1 MHALVRCSAALA
13 MSLAFT
19 TMPAHAADSSSGQ
32 PRNADLEVGNVVFF
46 HPDGSALQQWN
57 AARMYWQG
65 PDRLLQWDRLPWMA
79 VYRGHMADRLT
90 GTSNGGAT
98 THAFGY
104 KVTGPN
110 SYGEDNGRSILALSG
125 YPGSISREAANKGYP
140 TGLVNDGDIAGEPG
154 TGAFFAETAT
164 RGEPEFQSLQVLG
177 GRPGF
182 NGFDGDPALD
192 PDITDGE
199 PDPVVILGGGER
211 FFLPEGTPYC
221 GTARP
226 TLNNPRLDCFV
237 HFDARRAAEG
247 VRDGMSPEQA
257 IIENG
262 PTRDDGRNLLLEA
275 TADGY
280 IVIRTRREYNRLM
293 RHLRNNPSYAPKVL
307 GVFAADDTFNDDPEE
322 RVRAAGLVRNF
333 ATPIPH
339 DVRGFSPDVALDKI
353 GDLVIWGTPAGYWGP
368 AVNPTAFYTPNSVN
382 PPSVAELTRMAL
394 LILDRRSKQVDKP
407 FHVVIEVE
415 STDNLPNNTN
425 AIGTLRAL
433 KRADDVI
440 REYRRFDDGRG
451 VYSESFGT
459 GYPTMMLTAA
469 DSDGG
474 AMQVLSIN
482 RTMNEDDPVGVS
494 NANRTELPGEILLP
508 NPRDGL
514 GGREFFAPFK
524 AETDAL
530 FNARPL
536 IDGNG
541 DTSNSIS
548 VARLRFAISWPS
560 SADVAGGIISR
571 AQGPNA
577 ELLQSLFSGRFD
589 NTDVYRMQYATL
601 FGRLP
606 RNAIGDLAP
615 DRERR

>member
-1 MHALVRCSAALA
+1 MKRWFVLVPILALA
-13 MSLAFT
+13 ASLDS
-19 TMPAHAADSSSGQ
+19 PKADANDRREG
-32 PRNADLEVGNVVFF
+32 RDRDLEIGNVIFF

-57 AARMYWQG
+57 AARMYWRG
-65 PDRLLQWDRLPWMA
+65 ADSVLNWDRLPWMA

-104 KVTGPN
+104 KVKGPN
-110 SYGEDNGRSILALSG
+110 SYGTDDGRDILALSD
-125 YPGSISREAANKGYP
+125 YPGSISREAANAGHP

-154 TGAFFAETAT
+154 TGAFFAETDT

-182 NGFDGDPALD
+182 NGFDGDPRMD

-199 PDPVVILGGGER
+199 EDPVVVLGGGER

-221 GTARP
+221 GEKRP
-226 TLNNPRLDCFV
+226 SLRNPRLDCFV
-237 HFDARRAAEG
+237 HFDAIGASED
-247 VRDGMSPEQA
+247 VRDGIAPEEA
-257 IIENG
+257 IIDNG
-262 PTRDDGRNLLLEA
+262 PTRDDGRNLLEEA
-275 TADGY
+275 EADGY

-293 RHLRNNPSYAPKVL
+293 RDLRQNRRYAPKVL
-307 GVFAADDTFNDDPEE
+307 GVFAADDIFNDQPEE
-322 RVRAAGLVRNF
+322 RVRAAGLVRSPE
-333 ATPIPH
+333 TPLPPE
-339 DVRGFSPDVALDKI
+339 VRRFPADLALDKI
-353 GDLVIWGTPAGYWGP
+353 GDLVIWGTPAGPWGP
-368 AVNPTAFYTPNSVN
+368 EGNPSAFYTPNSVD

-394 LILDRRSKQVDKP
+394 LILERRSREVRKP

-440 REYRRFDDGRG
+440 REYRRFDRRRG
-451 VYSESFGT
+451 AYKRRGHRR
-459 GYPTMMLTAA
+459 GYRTMMLTAA

-474 AMQVLSIN
+474 ALQVLSLN
-482 RTMNEDDPVGVS
+482 RVEDVDAEVGNVR
-494 NANRTELPGEILLP
+494 ANRTELPDEEIIPVPL
-508 NPRDGL
+508 DGL
-514 GGREFFAPFK
+514 GGREVFPPFL
-524 AETDAL
+524 AEPDAL
-530 FNARPL
+530 FQLRPL
-536 IDGNG
+536 PNGEG
-541 DTSNSIS
+541 DTTGAIA
-548 VARLRFAISWPS
+548 VERLRFAVSWPS

-577 ELLQSLFSGRFD
+577 ELLQSRFSARFD

-601 FGRLP
+601 FGILLP
-606 RNAIGDLAP
+606 RAIGDLAP
-615 DRERR
+615 DRE

>member
-1 MHALVRCSAALA
+1 MHPFIRCSALLTMGFTLA
-13 MSLAFT
+13 AT
-19 TMPAHAADSSSGQ
+19 TATAADGSALSV
-32 PRNADLEVGNVVFF
+32 RNSDLEVGNVVFF

-57 AARMYWQG
+57 AARMYWEG
-65 PDRLLQWDRLPWMA
+65 PDRFLSWDRLPWMA

-98 THAFGY
+98 THAFGF

-110 SYGEDNGRSILALSG
+110 SYGRDNGRPILALSG
-125 YPGSISREAANKGYP
+125 YPGSISREAANAGHP

-154 TGAFFAETAT
+154 TGAFFAETDT

-182 NGFDGDPALD
+182 NGFDGDPEMD

-199 PDPVVILGGGER
+199 EDPVVVLGGGER
-211 FFLPEGTPYC
+211 FFLPQGTPYC
-221 GTARP
+221 GTKRP
-226 TLNNPRLDCFV
+226 NLNRPRLDCFV
-237 HFDARRAAEG
+237 HFDARRAAEA
-247 VRDGMSPEQA
+247 VAEGMTPDEA
-257 IIENG
+257 VIANG
-262 PTRDDGRNLLLEA
+262 PTRTDGRNLLMEA
-275 TADGY
+275 TEDGY
-280 IVIRTRREYNRLM
+280 VVIRTRREYNRLM
-293 RHLRNNPSYAPKVL
+293 RQLRNDPSYAPKVL
-307 GVFAADDTFNDDPEE
+307 GVFAADDIFNDDPEE

-333 ATPIPH
+333 QTPIPPE
-339 DVRGFSPDVALDKI
+339 VRGFSPDQAFEKI
-353 GDLVIWGTPAGYWGP
+353 GDLVMWGTPAGFWGP
-368 AVNPTAFYTPNSVN
+368 EANPTAFNTPNSVN
-382 PPSVAELTRMAL
+382 PPTVAELSRMAM

-407 FHVVIEVE
+407 FHLVVEVE

-440 REYRRFDDGRG
+440 REFRRFDAGRG
-451 VYSESFGT
+451 VFAGSYGN
-459 GYPTMMLTAA
+459 GYPSMMLTAA

-482 RTMNEDDPVGVS
+482 RTENEDDPVGVVS
-494 NANRTELPGEILLP
+494 ANRTELPDEELLP
-508 NPRDGL
+508 NPLDGL
-514 GGREFFAPFK
+514 GGREVFPPFR
-524 AETDAL
+524 AEPDAL
-530 FNARPL
+530 FEARPL
-536 IDGNG
+536 ADGEGNR
-541 DTSNSIS
+541 DDSIT
-548 VARLRFAISWPS
+548 VDGLRFAVSWPS

-571 AQGPNA
+571 AEGPNA

-606 RNAIGDLAP
+606 PRAIGDLAP
-615 DRERR
+615 DRP

>member
-1 MHALVRCSAALA
+1 
-13 MSLAFT
+13 
-19 TMPAHAADSSSGQ
+19 MPAHVRLLALLATGLAFAAVSATAVADTSE
-32 PRNADLEVGNVVFF
+32 RNGKSNLEIGNVVFF

-57 AARMYWQG
+57 AARMYWKG
-65 PDRLLQWDRLPWMA
+65 PDAALQWDQLPWMA

-110 SYGEDNGRSILALSG
+110 SYGKDNGRAILARSG

-154 TGAFFAETAT
+154 TGAFFAETDT

-182 NGFDGDPALD
+182 NGFDGDPRLD

-199 PDPVVILGGGER
+199 ADPVVILGGGER

-226 TLNNPRLDCFV
+226 TLSNPRLDCFV
-237 HFDARRAAEG
+237 HFDARRAAED
-247 VRDGMSPEQA
+247 VRDGMSPDDA
-257 IIENG
+257 IFENG

-280 IVIRTRREYNRLM
+280 IVIRTRREYNWLM
-293 RHLRNNPSYAPKVL
+293 RRLKDDPGYAPKVL
-307 GVFAADDTFNDDPEE
+307 GVFAADDIFNDDPEE

-333 ATPIPH
+333 ATPIPP
-339 DVRGFSPDVALDKI
+339 DVRRYSPEVALEKI
-353 GDLVIWGTPAGYWGP
+353 GDLVIWGTPAGHWGP
-368 AVNPTAFYTPNSVN
+368 EVNPTAFYTPNSVH

-440 REYRRFDDGRG
+440 HEYRNFEAGRG
-451 VYSESFGT
+451 AYAESYGN

-482 RTMNEDDPVGVS
+482 RTENEDAPVGVS
-494 NANRTELPGEILLP
+494 SANRTELPGEILLP

-530 FNARPL
+530 FDARPL
-536 IDGNG
+536 ADGAGNR
-541 DTSNSIS
+541 DNSIQ
-548 VARLRFAISWPS
+548 VAQLRFAVSWPS

-577 ELLQSLFSGRFD
+577 ELLQSLFSMRFD
-589 NTDVYRMQYATL
+589 NTDTYRMQYATL

-606 RNAIGDLAP
+606 GDSIGDLAP
-615 DRERR
+615 DRP